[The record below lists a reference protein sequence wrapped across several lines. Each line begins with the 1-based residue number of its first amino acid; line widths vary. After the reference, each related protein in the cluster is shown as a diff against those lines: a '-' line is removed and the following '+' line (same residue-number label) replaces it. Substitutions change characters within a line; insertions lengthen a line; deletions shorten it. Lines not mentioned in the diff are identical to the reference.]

1 MCVKRLLLGRRGRD
15 HYQWELSSILFL
27 AAEAGGLL
35 STSGDRHPRG
45 WEETLSLNDP
55 AAVENPAVC

>member
-1 MCVKRLLLGRRGRD
+1 MSRAYCLGVAGGTITNGNF
-15 HYQWELSSILFL
+15 LVFLFL

-35 STSGDRHPRG
+35 SSFGNRHPRG